1 MDTNLTDVLTFIAD
15 KASADDLERIWNAA
29 RDRQK
34 TLRAIRAAAVQVG
47 QDVVLDGL
55 SPQTLNGLTGT
66 VLSIAKSSGQVRLG
80 EASTRRL
87 RAARLARVPVPDNV
101 TEHVLNVPL
110 SCCLPRDE
118 QPTP

>member
-29 RDRQK
+29 RNRQK
-34 TLRAIRAAAVQVG
+34 TLRAVRAAAVQVG

-55 SPQTLNGLTGT
+55 SPRQLNGLTGT
-66 VLSIAKSSGQVRLG
+66 VVSISKASGQVRLD

-87 RAARLARVPVPDNV
+87 RAARLTRVHVPDNV
-101 TEHVLNVPL
+101 TEHVLHVPL
-110 SCCLPRDE
+110 SCCLPRGE
-118 QPTP
+118 QTP